1 MEPTMTDRQQPLIAI
16 DVVPV
21 AYDSRTTELLFG
33 TAERQYEPFAGQQ
46 AVPGVLLG
54 DDETLHDAALRALND
69 KAGID
74 ATQVRHLVQVGA
86 FDGPARDPRDKAISV
101 AFLAVVEPYASA
113 IGWHSWP
120 ATAALP
126 FDHGTIIDAAR
137 ETARTRLWA
146 DRTFTKALTGDEF
159 STADASALTAQMTRK
174 KPDAGNL
181 NRSLRGNEHL
191 TQVGTAERMKR
202 TGGGRPAN
210 LWKWQ

>member
-1 MEPTMTDRQQPLIAI
+1 MTDRQQPLIAI

-21 AYDSRTTELLFG
+21 YFDSRTAELVFG
-33 TAERQYEPFAGQQ
+33 TAERQYEPYAGQH
-46 AVPGVLLG
+46 ALPGVLLG
-54 DDETLHDAALRALND
+54 ADETLTAAALRALND

-74 ATQVRHLVQVGA
+74 ASKVRHLVQVGA
-86 FDGPARDPRDKAISV
+86 FDGPSRDPRDKAISV

-113 IGWHSWP
+113 TGWNAWH
-120 ATAALP
+120 ATPALP
-126 FDHGTIIDAAR
+126 FDHGTILDAAR

-146 DRTFTKALTGDEF
+146 DKPFTQALTGDVF

-191 TQVGTAERMKR
+191 TQVGTAERMKK